1 MCELTCSCG
10 LGSAGREGS
19 RGQGCHW
26 WLHSHQE
33 ELSEA
38 RPWGQGHHGW
48 ARADEVV
55 SVGSL

>member
-1 MCELTCSCG
+1 MVMTG
-10 LGSAGREGS
+10 TLGYVVVWR
-19 RGQGCHW
+19 